1 MASWMVHLR
10 IADKLLDRIKDIDE
24 TAFVMG
30 NIAPD
35 SGVPNEDWSQ
45 FTPPKVISH
54 FKTKPD
60 DELFFDREKFCV
72 EYFNEDLIKTY
83 DKKQYSFFLGYYI
96 HLLTDIEWTRDI
108 YFELLKAYPEETKA
122 DKNKLIW
129 TAKGDWY
136 DLDFLYLEQ
145 HPDFR
150 AFSIYENSVDYE
162 NRFMDMFSKDAFENR
177 RQYICGFYRG
187 DQHGDLH
194 REYTYLTPERVE
206 AFVEDTV
213 NKIMST
219 EGVKRYDQIYK

>member
-10 IADKLLDRIKDIDE
+10 IADKMLDKLNDIDG

-45 FTPPKVISH
+45 FNPPKVISH

-60 DELFFDREKFCV
+60 DELFFDIDKFCA
-72 EYFNEDLIKTY
+72 EYFNEELIKTY
-83 DKKQYSFFLGYYI
+83 SKKQYSFFLGYYI
-96 HLLTDIEWTRDI
+96 HLLTDVEWTRDI
-108 YFELLKAYPEETKA
+108 YYELLKAYPEETKA

-150 AFSIYENSVDYE
+150 AFSLYENAVDYE
-162 NRFMDMFSKDAFENR
+162 NDLMDLFSRDAFENR

-194 REYTYLTPERVE
+194 REYTYLTPERAE
-206 AFVEDTV
+206 KFVEDTV
-213 NKIMST
+213 EKLVGMLSDIK
-219 EGVKRYDQIYK
+219 GVEYK

>member
-10 IADKLLDRIKDIDE
+10 IADKMLDKLKDIDG

-45 FTPPKVISH
+45 FIPPKVISH
-54 FKTKPD
+54 FKTRPD
-60 DELFFDREKFCV
+60 DELFFDIDKFCT
-72 EYFNEDLIKTY
+72 EYFNEELIKTY
-83 DKKQYSFFLGYYI
+83 SKKQYSFFLGYYV
-96 HLLTDIEWTRDI
+96 HLLTDVEWTRDI
-108 YFELLKAYPEETKA
+108 YYELLKAYPEETKA

-150 AFSIYENSVDYE
+150 AFSLYENAVDYD
-162 NRFMDMFSKDAFENR
+162 NDLMDLFSRDAFENR

-194 REYTYLTPERVE
+194 REYTYLTPERAE
-206 AFVEDTV
+206 KFVEDTV
-213 NKIMST
+213 AKLLNMLSDIK
-219 EGVKRYDQIYK
+219 GVEYK

>member
-10 IADKLLDRIKDIDE
+10 IADKMLDKLKCIDE

-54 FKTKPD
+54 FKTRPD
-60 DELFFDREKFCV
+60 DELFFDIEKFRR
-72 EYFNEDLIKTY
+72 EYFNEELIKTY
-83 DKKQYSFFLGYYI
+83 GKKQYSFFLGYYI
-96 HLLTDIEWTRDI
+96 HLFSDIEWTRDI
-108 YFELLKAYPEETKA
+108 YYELLKAYPGEAKA
-122 DKNKLIW
+122 DKNKLVW

-136 DLDFLYLEQ
+136 DLDFLYLEE

-150 AFSIYENSVDYE
+150 AFAIYEKAVDYE
-162 NRFMDMFSKDAFENR
+162 NTFMDMFGKDAFENR
-177 RQYICGFYRG
+177 RQYICGFYHSS
-187 DQHGDLH
+187 QHGDLH

-206 AFVEDTV
+206 AFVEDTIAAV
-213 NKIMST
+213 LK
-219 EGVKRYDQIYK
+219 EGNINDQIYR